1 MLSAAEISATTL
13 ACPSMAQLMRST
25 SSSGARRAYNSPMA
39 INRRPH
45 AAFSAHAADPMAS
58 TTPAS
63 SSDSNIHGAPRVF
76 MGAFVLF
83 SVVFWCCGEGFGV
96 SALR

>member
-63 SSDSNIHGAPRVF
+63 SSDSNIYSTTPRDADRVEELST
-76 MGAFVLF
+76 GTP
-83 SVVFWCCGEGFGV
+83 
-96 SALR
+96 RRPR

>member
-1 MLSAAEISATTL
+1 MIDGGL
-13 ACPSMAQLMRST
+13 APRDGLQPILDGERFRPGQDVERQRGDLPLGGVKAVEGRRDGLPTRRGTRTHT
-25 SSSGARRAYNSPMA
+25 SNTSGAPS
-39 INRRPH
+39 
-45 AAFSAHAADPMAS
+45 
-58 TTPAS
+58 
-63 SSDSNIHGAPRVF
+63 VF

>member
-1 MLSAAEISATTL
+1 VGGLEPIDRGHDGLGIWNRTDRHISNT
-13 ACPSMAQLMRST
+13 
-25 SSSGARRAYNSPMA
+25 G
-39 INRRPH
+39 
-45 AAFSAHAADPMAS
+45 
-58 TTPAS
+58 
-63 SSDSNIHGAPRVF
+63 GAPSVF